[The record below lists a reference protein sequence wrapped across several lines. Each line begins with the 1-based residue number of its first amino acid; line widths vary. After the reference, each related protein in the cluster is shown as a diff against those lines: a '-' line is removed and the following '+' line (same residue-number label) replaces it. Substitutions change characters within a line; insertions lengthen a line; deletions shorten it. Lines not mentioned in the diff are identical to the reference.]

1 MNESNQAQRDYWR
14 TRLAWVER
22 QEQMDLQLGVFGLA
36 AMEALGDISGTN
48 VLDVGCGCGHT
59 TLQLNERVGSGSVVG
74 VDISE
79 KLLEVARRR
88 GSGAIEFIEADAQSH
103 APQGPYDIIF
113 SRFGVMFFADPIAA
127 FRNLRASTSEVA
139 KLSMVCWQGPEQNP
153 WMTVP
158 NRAAMSLVDL
168 PPRSP
173 DAPDPFSFA
182 DSDWVREILEHAGWT
197 NVDVAD
203 FRTEVKIGGGVNS
216 RLAALHAYEFSPVKA
231 VVDSDPGIR
240 SDSVVDLME
249 AALTPHQQD
258 GIVLLPGAAWIVTA
272 DN

>member
-113 SRFGVMFFADPIAA
+113 S
-127 FRNLRASTSEVA
+127 
-139 KLSMVCWQGPEQNP
+139 
-153 WMTVP
+153 
-158 NRAAMSLVDL
+158 
-168 PPRSP
+168 
-173 DAPDPFSFA
+173 
-182 DSDWVREILEHAGWT
+182 
-197 NVDVAD
+197 
-203 FRTEVKIGGGVNS
+203 
-216 RLAALHAYEFSPVKA
+216 
-231 VVDSDPGIR
+231 
-240 SDSVVDLME
+240 
-249 AALTPHQQD
+249 
-258 GIVLLPGAAWIVTA
+258 
-272 DN
+272 